1 MTIQLTD
8 RFVTSAL
15 VRQGVIPCSPIT
27 PTVGISVDVLE
38 LYRVT
43 HLRSP
48 HLSVQAFVK
57 TLCDLQT
64 VGANMSV
71 MEFKP
76 DYCSYLAGSVPEIP
90 LPPVLNRI

>member
-8 RFVTSAL
+8 QLVTSAL
-15 VRQGVIPCSPIT
+15 VRQGVIPCSPII
-27 PTVGISVDVLE
+27 PTVGISIDVLE

-64 VGANMSV
+64 VGANMLMV
-71 MEFKP
+71 EFEP
-76 DYCSYLAGSVPEIP
+76 DYCLYLADSIPETP
-90 LPPVLNRI
+90 LPPVLNCI

>member
-64 VGANMSV
+64 VGAEMLM

-76 DYCSYLAGSVPEIP
+76 DYYLYLAGSIPEIP
-90 LPPVLNRI
+90 LSPVFNCI